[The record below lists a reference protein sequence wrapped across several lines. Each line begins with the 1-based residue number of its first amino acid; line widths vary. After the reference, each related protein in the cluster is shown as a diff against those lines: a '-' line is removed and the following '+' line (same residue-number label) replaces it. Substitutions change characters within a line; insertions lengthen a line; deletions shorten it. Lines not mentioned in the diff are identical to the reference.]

1 MSDEEDDI
9 VLSELSDEDL
19 VQQMHDDL
27 YDGLTEEIVEGTQI
41 LPCQTKKTISFC
53 QSSRTTTSSSR
64 CTTTC
69 TTG

>member
-27 YDGLTEEIVEGTQI
+27 
-41 LPCQTKKTISFC
+41 
-53 QSSRTTTSSSR
+53 
-64 CTTTC
+64 
-69 TTG
+69 